1 MKWIAVLKR
10 HRLKLGI
17 AILLCLVWLFC
28 LPNPL
33 FTAPTATVAYS
44 KEGLLIGARI
54 ATDGQWRFPAVESV
68 PYKYEQCILQ
78 FEDAYFYKHPGFN
91 PVAIFKAIQ
100 HNLTK
105 STRRGASTLTQ
116 QVIRLSRGHKKR
128 SYLEKLIEIFMATR
142 LEAGFSK
149 TEILK
154 MHASH
159 TPFGGNVVGL
169 ETAAWR
175 YFGLPAAQLS
185 WGQSAALAVLP
196 NAPSLIFPGKN
207 DAALLNKRNR
217 LLKKLHTKAII
228 DATELELALLEPLP
242 KQPMALPD
250 YASHLTERISKEH
263 QGKDLN
269 TTILFTLQNRLNAI
283 ALQHHQQLKSNQI
296 HNLGIVVLDVDT
308 KEVLAYVGNA
318 PNKKADAYYVDMVT
332 AKRSTGSTLKPLL
345 FAALLEDGQILPNTL
360 VEDIPTVINGY
371 EPKNFDNSFS
381 GLAPASTAL
390 TRSLNIPAVRLLQAY
405 GLEKF
410 YHKIEK
416 TTLRSINKAPHY
428 YGLPIILGGA
438 ESNLWQLTSTFAGMA
453 NTVNYYVKNSSQ
465 YRKNEFQLPH
475 YEEDF
480 MPTSGTQQFSPPFLG
495 AGSLYT
501 TLQTLRRV
509 NRPEGEENWYFFDDS
524 QALAWKTGTSFGFK
538 DAWAIGTTPK
548 YAIGVWVGNADGE
561 GRPGLTGISAAAPL
575 LFDVLRSLPKS
586 GWFATP
592 YDDMATV
599 AVCTKSGYNATPF
612 CEDSVEELVPANG
625 KRGAPCPYH
634 TKIMLDQTGNFRVND
649 ACYPI
654 AQMQQKLWFS
664 LPPQLEY
671 YYAQKQ
677 TNYQPLPPFLEGCS
691 STNSGRLAL
700 IYPKKNETIILPKGF
715 DGSKPKDVLL
725 KLAHQQKN
733 AKVYWYIDHTFVGKT
748 ENFHEL
754 LVPIIPGTYNLSVM
768 DDEGNLLTQ
777 QLTVA
782 MASSN

>member
-10 HRLKLGI
+10 HRIQLGI
-17 AILLCLVWLFC
+17 ASLLFLVWLFC
-28 LPNPL
+28 LPKPL

-54 ATDGQWRFPAVESV
+54 ASDGQWRFPAVDSV

-91 PVAIFKAIQ
+91 PVSMYKALQ

-116 QVIRLSRGHKKR
+116 QVIRLSRGQKKR

-142 LEAGFSK
+142 LEARYSK
-149 TEILK
+149 NEILK

-207 DAALLNKRNR
+207 DTSLLNKRNR
-217 LLKKLHTKAII
+217 LLRKLHATAII

-242 KQPMALPD
+242 KKPLPLPD
-250 YASHLTERISKEH
+250 YASHLTARIAKEYPG
-263 QGKDLN
+263 QNIK
-269 TTILFTLQNRLNAI
+269 TTIDFALQGQLNNI
-283 ALQHHQQLKSNQI
+283 ALRHHQQLASNQI
-296 HNLGIVVLDVDT
+296 HNLGIVVLEVSS
-308 KEVLAYVGNA
+308 KEVLAYIGNT
-318 PNKKADAYYVDMVT
+318 PNKKTEAYYVDMVT
-332 AKRSTGSTLKPLL
+332 AQRSTGSTLKPLL
-345 FAALLEDGQILPNTL
+345 FAALLEEGHLLPNTL

-371 EPKNFDNSFS
+371 EPKNYDNSFS
-381 GLAPASTAL
+381 GLVPASSAL
-390 TRSLNIPAVRLLQAY
+390 TRSLNIPAVRLLQDY

-410 YHKIEK
+410 YHKLEK
-416 TTLRSINKAPHY
+416 TTLHSIDKPPHH

-438 ESNLWQLTSTFAGMA
+438 ESSLWQLTSTFAGMA

-475 YEEDF
+475 YQKEII
-480 MPTSGTQQFSPPFLG
+480 PKQGSNQFSPPFLG

-501 TLQTLRRV
+501 TLQTLRKV
-509 NRPEGEENWYFFDDS
+509 NRPEGDENWYFFDDS

-538 DAWAIGTTPK
+538 DAWAVGTTPK

-561 GRPGLTGISAAAPL
+561 GRPGLTGITAAAPL

-586 GWFATP
+586 GWFSTP

-599 AVCTKSGYNATPF
+599 QVCTKSGYNATPY
-612 CEDSVEELVPANG
+612 CEDSLEELVPTNG

-634 TKIMLDQTGNFRVND
+634 TQISLDQTGTFRVNN
-649 ACYPI
+649 ACYPL
-654 AQMQQKLWFS
+654 AEMQQKSWFS

-677 TNYQPLPPFLEGCS
+677 SNYQALPPFLDGCS
-691 STNSGRLAL
+691 AL
-700 IYPKKNETIILPKGF
+700 NNDRIAFIYPKKNETILLPKGF
-715 DGSKPKDVLL
+715 DTSPEDVVL
-725 KLAHQQKN
+725 KLAHQQKD
-733 AKVYWYIDHTFVGKT
+733 AKVYWYIDHTFVGET
-748 ENFHEL
+748 EHFHEL
-754 LVPIIPGTYNLSVM
+754 LVPITPGEYTLSVM
-768 DDEGNLLTQ
+768 DEEGNLLSQ
-777 QLTVA
+777 EITVA
-782 MASSN
+782 TASTD